1 MFWRLLTNEKLYHM
15 ILVIIIVSREKTMLS
30 NVLRSGWGVVLP
42 GIVLTGLAFSDL
54 SLIVWKMLIVIGL
67 LVTSAMIWHKQLR
80 HFVLLPSCV
89 ALISGILVIMMSLK

>member
-54 SLIVWKMLIVIGL
+54 SLIVWKMLIVTGL

-89 ALISGILVIMMSLK
+89 ALISVILVIMMSLK

>member
-15 ILVIIIVSREKTMLS
+15 ILVIIIVLSEKTMLS
-30 NVLRSGWGVVLP
+30 NVLRSGWGVCLP
-42 GIVLTGLAFSDL
+42 GIVLAGLAFTDL
-54 SLIVWKMLIVIGL
+54 SLIVWKIIIVIGL